1 MPCPAGAHSALLKLS
16 TPALGP
22 IALRYHLQ
30 LRQTPLRTLCML
42 ARAGSCCAR
51 PLATPARPH
60 RSHRRPRTPGSMT
73 EQQPGST
80 AAAATAAAAT
90 PSAAQ
95 AIEFLTLLQHLKVVG
110 RLRMALWY

>member
-1 MPCPAGAHSALLKLS
+1 
-16 TPALGP
+16 
-22 IALRYHLQ
+22 
-30 LRQTPLRTLCML
+30 
-42 ARAGSCCAR
+42 
-51 PLATPARPH
+51 
-60 RSHRRPRTPGSMT
+60 MT